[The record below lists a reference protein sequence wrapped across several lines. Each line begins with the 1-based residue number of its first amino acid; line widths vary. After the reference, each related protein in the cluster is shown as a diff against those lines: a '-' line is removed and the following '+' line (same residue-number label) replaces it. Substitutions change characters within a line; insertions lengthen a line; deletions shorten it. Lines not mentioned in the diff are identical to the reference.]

1 MKDIF
6 KQIFKGQP
14 VVSDTKLDTELTEQM
29 TEQMAEEAF
38 EQFLS
43 EGELQQEIEKPVLRS
58 VPLDNEE
65 ETEGFFEMRTSDR
78 GVDSR
83 NPDNNTPEAYD
94 AGRVKR
100 ESFIEGVKNDINE
113 MDKALSQNE
122 LFVRQSREQLKRFKE
137 FARSSEVDLD
147 IVYRLRT
154 SNEALTQD
162 VAHFKK
168 QSDVLQGNLETEKAK
183 FVAANNRYAEIRS
196 ALEKAREN
204 IVIQIEQDTNN
215 RKEIAQLG
223 AVAVQRETELSRLK
237 RALEKLEIEYDAS
250 RDQNQRYAVEMDV
263 KINRSMELE
272 KKLEETSNEFE
283 LEQMANEKLV
293 SENKSMYQSMD
304 GLQTENVE
312 LRSRLKDA
320 EYEALE
326 VDKRA
331 GEKSRITDDELYSA
345 QARVESLQSQLRVK
359 SQVAENLQEQTK
371 TALAEAEVSKE
382 GSRDLH
388 GRLVEAMRQRDQDRE
403 QVTNLN
409 GEIEELNKRFEK
421 ILGEMEQSRK
431 ENLRL
436 TRTLRLQKQAWGG
449 TADMASQEFEGD
461 KIQTPPAVAKKPRRK
476 AGPSV
481 PPGTKTH

>member
-1 MKDIF
+1 M
-6 KQIFKGQP
+6 
-14 VVSDTKLDTELTEQM
+14 SDTKLDTELTEQM

-43 EGELQQEIEKPVLRS
+43 EGDLQPEIEKPVLRS
-58 VPLDNEE
+58 VPLDDDE
-65 ETEGFFEMRTSDR
+65 ETESFFDMRSSNR

-83 NPDNNTPEAYD
+83 DPDNNTPEAYD
-94 AGRVKR
+94 AGRIKR
-100 ESFIEGVKNDINE
+100 ETFIESVKNDINE
-113 MDKALSQNE
+113 FDKALSQNE

-137 FARSSEVDLD
+137 FTRSSEVDLD

-162 VAHFKK
+162 VGHFKK
-168 QSDVLQGNLETEKAK
+168 QADQLQSHLETEKAK

-204 IVIQIEQDTNN
+204 IVVQIEQDTNN

-237 RALEKLEIEYDAS
+237 RSLEKLEIEYDAS
-250 RDQNQRYAVEMDV
+250 RDQNQRYAVDMDV

-283 LEQMANEKLV
+283 LEQMSNEKLV
-293 SENKSMYQSMD
+293 SENRSMYQSME

-312 LRSRLKDA
+312 LRSRLKDS

-331 GEKSRITDDELYSA
+331 SEKSRITDDELYSA

-409 GEIEELNKRFEK
+409 EEIEELNKRFEK
-421 ILGEMEQSRK
+421 TLGEMEQSRK

-449 TADMASQEFEGD
+449 TSDLASQEFEGD
-461 KIQTPPAVAKKPRRK
+461 KIETPPVPVKKPRRK
-476 AGPSV
+476 AAPSV

>member
-1 MKDIF
+1 M
-6 KQIFKGQP
+6 
-14 VVSDTKLDTELTEQM
+14 SDTKLDNELTEQM

-43 EGELQQEIEKPVLRS
+43 EGELPQEIEKPVLRS
-58 VPLDNEE
+58 VQLEE
-65 ETEGFFEMRTSDR
+65 EEKPDGFFEMRASNR

-100 ESFIEGVKNDINE
+100 EAFIDSVKNDINE
-113 MDKALSQNE
+113 FDKSLTQNE

-168 QSDVLQGNLETEKAK
+168 QGDTLQSDLETEKAK
-183 FVAANNRYAEIRS
+183 FVAANNRYSEIRS

-223 AVAVQRETELSRLK
+223 AVAVQRETELSRMK

-250 RDQNQRYAVEMDV
+250 RDQNQRYAVDMDV

-272 KKLEETSNEFE
+272 KKLEETTNEFE

-293 SENKSMYQSMD
+293 SENRSMYKSMD

-312 LRSRLKDA
+312 LRSRLKDS

-331 GEKSRITDDELYSA
+331 SEKARITDDELYSA

-409 GEIEELNKRFEK
+409 EELEELNKRFENT
-421 ILGEMEQSRK
+421 LGEMEQSRK

-461 KIQTPPAVAKKPRRK
+461 KIQTPPVATKKPRRK
-476 AGPSV
+476 ATQSAPL
-481 PPGTKTH
+481 GTKTH